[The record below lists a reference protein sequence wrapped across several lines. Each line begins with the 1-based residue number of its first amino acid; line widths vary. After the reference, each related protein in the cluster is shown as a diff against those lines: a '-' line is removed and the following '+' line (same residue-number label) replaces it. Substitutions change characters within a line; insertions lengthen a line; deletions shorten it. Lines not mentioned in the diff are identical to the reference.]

1 MHPGRELTEEEQR
14 VRRAGLRLVARMIA
28 ERMLAQRAA
37 AAAAAERASQNC
49 LSVPEPVPR
58 AEAERRG

>member
-28 ERMLAQRAA
+28 ERMLADRAA
-37 AAAAAERASQNC
+37 AAAAGASQDFVNGT
-49 LSVPEPVPR
+49 EPAAG
-58 AEAERRG
+58 AEAERPG

>member
-28 ERMLAQRAA
+28 ERMLAERAA
-37 AAAAAERASQNC
+37 AAAAGAAQGPVNGAEPAPS
-49 LSVPEPVPR
+49 
-58 AEAERRG
+58 AEAERPS